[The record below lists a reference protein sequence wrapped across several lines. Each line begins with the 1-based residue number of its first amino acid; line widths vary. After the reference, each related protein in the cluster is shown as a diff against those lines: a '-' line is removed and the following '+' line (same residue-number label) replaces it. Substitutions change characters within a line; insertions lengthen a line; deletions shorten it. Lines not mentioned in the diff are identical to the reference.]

1 MPERD
6 YCLKKYLHNVYM
18 NLLDY
23 TKKLSEKIKFYD
35 SIAQNPFLNMTNPFA
50 KPINVTIVWVE
61 SDYDDS

>member
-1 MPERD
+1 
-6 YCLKKYLHNVYM
+6 M

-35 SIAQNPFLNMTNPFA
+35 SIAQNPFLHMTNPFA

-61 SDYDDS
+61 NDCDDS